1 MTEKIIYEHTTDE
14 EIEGAVDGMDAAL
27 GDDVGV
33 SDYEL
38 GAEEWPGVP
47 PIPLPDAYRWK
58 DPIPAPSADTP
69 PETPP
74 ETP

>member
-1 MTEKIIYEHTTDE
+1 MTEKIVYEHTTPE
-14 EIEGAVDGMDAAL
+14 EIDGAVDGMDSAM

-47 PIPLPDAYRWK
+47 AIPLPDAYRWK
-58 DPIPAPSADTP
+58 DPTPAPGS
-69 PETPP
+69 ETPP
-74 ETP
+74 ENP